1 MPSSIT
7 RRKFLKTSL
16 LTGAGLA
23 LPLNKSILAG
33 QPESTTKSRV
43 VLIRHKDLF
52 TEQGLPRADVVQQ
65 MLDEALIALTGQKDI
80 QSAWRSIVKPDD
92 IVGLKSNVWRPLPT
106 PAALEQAIK
115 KRVLQAGV
123 KKFNFA
129 IDDRQ
134 VLRNPV
140 FKKATAL
147 INARPMRTHAWAGVG
162 SCLKNYIMFVPKP
175 SDYHPD
181 ACADLAGIWKLPIVR
196 GKTRLNVLV
205 MFTPLFHGIG
215 PHHFNPKFTWRYNG
229 LIVGFDPV
237 AVDSIGVRIIQAKR
251 KLYFGEDRPI
261 NPPPKHIFL
270 AETRHKLGVA
280 DLNKIDLTILGWQE
294 NLLL

>member
-23 LPLNKSILAG
+23 LPLNRSILAG
-33 QPESTTKSRV
+33 QSESITKSRV

-65 MLDEALIALTGQKDI
+65 MLDEALIALTGHKDI

-106 PAALEQAIK
+106 PAALEQAIR

-280 DLNKIDLTILGWQE
+280 DLNKIELTILGWQE